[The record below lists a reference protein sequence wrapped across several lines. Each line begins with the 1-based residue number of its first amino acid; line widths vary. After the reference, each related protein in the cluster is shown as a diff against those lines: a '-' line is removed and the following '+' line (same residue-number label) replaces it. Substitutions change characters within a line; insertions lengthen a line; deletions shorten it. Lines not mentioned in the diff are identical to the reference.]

1 MGRKK
6 LKIIKEDC
14 DPVDA
19 QNKSLPTNAF
29 LVEYRVDDA
38 SHFDLVI
45 SAKQVDI
52 FDHYYDQYKKNFVT
66 MNQAEVGSVSSR
78 MTSSWKSKSEISS
91 ST

>member
-1 MGRKK
+1 M
-6 LKIIKEDC
+6 KIIKEDC

-19 QNKSLPTNAF
+19 QDKSLPTNAF

-38 SHFDLVI
+38 SQFDLVI

-66 MNQAEVGSVSSR
+66 MNQAEGR
-78 MTSSWKSKSEISS
+78 INPKLWGIESKEKKKK
-91 ST
+91 

>member
-1 MGRKK
+1 

-19 QNKSLPTNAF
+19 QDKSLPTNAF

-66 MNQAEVGSVSSR
+66 MNQAEGR
-78 MTSSWKSKSEISS
+78 INPKLWGIESKEKKKK
-91 ST
+91 

>member
-19 QNKSLPTNAF
+19 QDKTLPTNAF

-38 SHFDLVI
+38 SHYDLVFA
-45 SAKQVDI
+45 SKQVRYLI
-52 FDHYYDQYKKNFVT
+52 TIMIIQKEFCHHEPSRGKN
-66 MNQAEVGSVSSR
+66 
-78 MTSSWKSKSEISS
+78 
-91 ST
+91 

>member
-19 QNKSLPTNAF
+19 QDKSLPTNAF

-66 MNQAEVGSVSSR
+66 MNQAEGR
-78 MTSSWKSKSEISS
+78 INPKLWGIESKEKKKK
-91 ST
+91 

>member
-1 MGRKK
+1 M
-6 LKIIKEDC
+6 KIIKEDC

-19 QNKSLPTNAF
+19 QDKSLPTNAF

-45 SAKQVDI
+45 SSKQVDI

-66 MNQAEVGSVSSR
+66 MNQAEGRVNPKLWGVEKKE
-78 MTSSWKSKSEISS
+78 TKKK
-91 ST
+91 

>member
-1 MGRKK
+1 M
-6 LKIIKEDC
+6 KIIKEDC

-19 QNKSLPTNAF
+19 QDKSLPTNAF

-52 FDHYYDQYKKNFVT
+52 FDHY
-66 MNQAEVGSVSSR
+66 
-78 MTSSWKSKSEISS
+78 
-91 ST
+91 

>member
-1 MGRKK
+1 M
-6 LKIIKEDC
+6 KIIKEDC

-19 QNKSLPTNAF
+19 QDKSLPTNAF

-52 FDHYYDQYKKNFVT
+52 FDHYYEQYKKNFVT
-66 MNQAEVGSVSSR
+66 MNQAEGR
-78 MTSSWKSKSEISS
+78 INPKLWGIESKEKKKK
-91 ST
+91 

>member
-1 MGRKK
+1 M
-6 LKIIKEDC
+6 KIIKEDC

-19 QNKSLPTNAF
+19 QDKSLPTNAF

-66 MNQAEVGSVSSR
+66 MNQAEGR
-78 MTSSWKSKSEISS
+78 INPKLWGIESKEKKKK
-91 ST
+91 